1 MAFVLGGGGKWG
13 AVEVGMLDA
22 LVAHGI
28 VPDLIVGCSIG
39 AINGAAFATQPDGA
53 GVERLRRYWLDAGNA
68 GMLDTAI
75 SDRVRAV
82 FGRRSHLFNTDQLG
96 TAIAAL
102 LEAETFA
109 ELRVPFQCVAASIE
123 HAAEH
128 WFDRGPLLPAL
139 LASCA
144 IPVLFPAVAVDGEHF
159 YDGGLVNSIPIDRAV
174 QLGATTVYVLQV
186 GRVEAPLQA
195 PHRLHQA
202 GLVAFELA
210 RRHRFETFRRGLPE
224 HLDLHLL
231 PSGNRL
237 AMDDRRQLQWRKFDE
252 TEVLIERARS
262 ASYEYLQALP
272 RGDQTLAK
280 GAR

>member
-1 MAFVLGGGGKWG
+1 VLGGGGKWG

-28 VPDLIVGCSIG
+28 APDVIVGCSIG
-39 AINGAAFATQPDGA
+39 AVNGAAFAAQPDNG
-53 GVERLRRYWLDAGNA
+53 GVERLRRFWLDAGNA

-75 SDRVRAV
+75 SDRIRAV
-82 FGRRSHLFNTDQLG
+82 FGRRSHLFDTEQFG
-96 TAIAAL
+96 SAIAAL
-102 LEAETFA
+102 IEVDAFA
-109 ELRVPFQCVAASIE
+109 DLRVPFQCVAASIE
-123 HAAEH
+123 YAAEH
-128 WFDRGPLLPAL
+128 WFDSGPLLSAL

-144 IPVLFPAVAVDGEHF
+144 IPVLFPAVAVGGEHF

-186 GRVEAPLQA
+186 GRIEAPLQ
-195 PHRLHQA
+195 PPRRLHQA

-224 HLDLHLL
+224 HLELHLL

-237 AMDDRRQLQWRKFDE
+237 AMDDRRQLQWRKLDE
-252 TEVLIERARS
+252 TEMLIERARS
-262 ASYEYLQALP
+262 ATHDYLQALES
-272 RGDQTLAK
+272 
-280 GAR
+280 